1 MPKSNIPRK
10 IIYGSGGYVT
20 DVRKN
25 LAIFRRFMIRR
36 SVPIQ
41 RLELVNK
48 LKIVKPRFNPS
59 DDASLNELKGV
70 LKTGVMELFN
80 NKSNVSKIGRAD
92 LITLADKIVRV
103 LEKVSPALL
112 HTTLEPLIQ
121 DGEHGLKRSQ
131 VSKARPRVIKEK
143 SNEAK
148 RPTKSNSKK
157 SKRAPSP
164 YTTYVREKMATD
176 EIQKLPPKSRMK
188 KIGELWQS
196 EGKTKFLRQKKVS
209 DVSSDTSSSDG
220 EELEIEEVEELVS
233 SDDGSSNASKRA
245 PANARN
251 KSKSK
256 KKSAST
262 KKGATK
268 KSNVN
273 PPELRRTTR
282 ARKKPDRLRGQG
294 VQMEGGR
301 WQDYIPPEIK
311 SMAMK
316 QAQKFTSKAIASD
329 DLFGFGM
336 YRD

>member
-20 DVRKN
+20 DIRTN

-59 DDASLNELKGV
+59 DDASLNELKGA

-103 LEKVSPALL
+103 LENVSPALL

-176 EIQKLPPKSRMK
+176 EIQKLPHKSRMK
-188 KIGELWQS
+188 KIGELWRS
-196 EGKTKFLRQKKVS
+196 EGKTKSLRENDVS
-209 DVSSDTSSSDG
+209 DVSSDG
-220 EELEIEEVEELVS
+220 EDLEIEELVS
-233 SDDGSSNASKRA
+233 SDDDSSNASKRA
-245 PANARN
+245 PAKVRN
-251 KSKSK
+251 KNKSK
-256 KKSAST
+256 KKGAST
-262 KKGATK
+262 MKVATK

-329 DLFGFGM
+329 DLFGSGM

>member
-59 DDASLNELKGV
+59 DDASLKELKGT

-103 LEKVSPALL
+103 LENVSPALL

-121 DGEHGLKRSQ
+121 EGEHGLKRSQ

-188 KIGELWQS
+188 KIGELWRS
-196 EGKTKFLRQKKVS
+196 EGKTKSLRENDVS
-209 DVSSDTSSSDG
+209 DVSSDG
-220 EELEIEEVEELVS
+220 EDLEIEELVS
-233 SDDGSSNASKRA
+233 SDDDSSNASKRA
-245 PANARN
+245 PAKVRN
-251 KSKSK
+251 KNKSK
-256 KKSAST
+256 KKGAST
-262 KKGATK
+262 RKGATK

-329 DLFGFGM
+329 DLFGSGM